1 MNGLRVAI
9 DATPLLGERT
19 GVGRFVAGA
28 LGALAS
34 RAIDDGL
41 DLSAYA
47 LSLRG
52 RQALAAHL
60 PAGVRPVRRPMA
72 ASPLLRAWARSDWPP
87 VELWTGK
94 VDVVHGTNFCVP
106 PSRGAREI
114 VTVHDL
120 TPLRHPELASAATR
134 VFPALVR
141 RALARGAHV
150 HTPSA
155 FVAAEVV
162 ELLGADPDRVHS
174 VHHGITAGGTAIEA
188 VRPPVD
194 GPYVLALGT
203 VEPRK
208 GLPDLVAAF
217 DAVAGAHDDLRL
229 VVAGPDGW
237 GVQAFDAA
245 LARATHGRRVV
256 RLGWLDDRRTAA
268 LLRGA
273 SVLAFPSLYE
283 GFGFPPLEAMAA
295 GVPVV
300 ATRAGALPEV
310 LGDAACLVPAGD
322 HVALAEALALVLGD
336 DEVRAGLVARGREQA
351 ARFSWE
357 ACAGGLLRLY
367 RQAVEVH

>member
-1 MNGLRVAI
+1 MNALRVAV
-9 DATPLLGERT
+9 DATPLLGQRT
-19 GVGRFVAGA
+19 GVGTFVAGA
-28 LGALAS
+28 MGALA
-34 RAIDDGL
+34 AGGDL

-52 RQALAAHL
+52 RTALAAHL
-60 PAGVRPVRRPMA
+60 PEGVRAVGRPMA
-72 ASPLLRAWARSDWPP
+72 ARALLRTWARADTPP
-87 VELWTGK
+87 IEWWTGP

-106 PSRGAREI
+106 PARSAHQI

-120 TPLRHPELASAATR
+120 TPLRFPELATGATR
-134 VFPALVR
+134 IFPTLVR

-155 FVAAEVV
+155 FVAVEVV
-162 ELLGADPDRVHS
+162 ELLGADPERVHP
-174 VHHGITAGGTAIEA
+174 VHHGVPVQPAVGAGS
-188 VRPPVD
+188 RSDLVD

-217 DAVAGAHDDLRL
+217 DAVAADFPDLRL

-237 GVQAFDAA
+237 GVEAYEAA
-245 LARATHGRRVV
+245 VGRAAAAARVI
-256 RLGWLDDRRTAA
+256 RLGYIDRSQADA

-273 SVLAFPSLYE
+273 AVLAFPSLYE
-283 GFGFPPLEAMAA
+283 GFGLPPLEAMAA

-310 LGDAACLVPAGD
+310 LGDAARLVPPSDPEALGA
-322 HVALAEALALVLGD
+322 ALAHVLGD
-336 DEVRAGLVARGREQA
+336 DGVRAAMVARGREQA
-351 ARFSWE
+351 ARYSWE
-357 ACAGGLLRLY
+357 QCATGLTALY

>member
-1 MNGLRVAI
+1 VNALRVAV

-19 GVGRFVAGA
+19 GVGTFVAGA
-28 LGALAS
+28 LGALA
-34 RAIDDGL
+34 AGGDL

-52 RQALAAHL
+52 RADLAAHL
-60 PAGVRPVRRPMA
+60 PAGVRAHERPMA
-72 ASPLLRAWARSDWPP
+72 AGALLRTWARADTPP
-87 VELWTGK
+87 IEWWTGP

-106 PSRGAREI
+106 PARRAHQI

-120 TPLRHPELASAATR
+120 TPLRFPELATAATR
-134 VFPALVR
+134 IFPTLVR
-141 RALARGAHV
+141 RALARGASV

-162 ELLGADPDRVHS
+162 ELLGADPDRVHP
-174 VHHGITAGGTAIEA
+174 VHHGVPPQPPPGVTGRGAGVE
-188 VRPPVD
+188 

-217 DAVAGAHDDLRL
+217 DSVAGAFPDLRL

-237 GVQAFDAA
+237 GVHAYDAA
-245 LARATHGRRVV
+245 VARAASASRIV
-256 RLGWLDDRRTAA
+256 RLGYVDHVRAA
-268 LLRGA
+268 DLLRGA
-273 SVLAFPSLYE
+273 AVLAFPSLYE
-283 GFGFPPLEAMAA
+283 GFGLPPLEAMAA

-310 LGDAACLVPAGD
+310 LGDAACLVAPGD
-322 HVALAEALALVLGD
+322 RAALGEALAHVLGD
-336 DEVRAGLVARGREQA
+336 DEVRAAMVARGREQA

-357 ACAGGLLRLY
+357 QCAAGLCALY

>member
-1 MNGLRVAI
+1 VNALRVAV
-9 DATPLLGERT
+9 DATALLGERT
-19 GVGRFVAGA
+19 GVGTFVAGA
-28 LGALAS
+28 LGALA
-34 RAIDDGL
+34 AGGGL

-52 RQALAAHL
+52 RTALAALL
-60 PAGVRPVRRPMA
+60 PAGVRALDRPMA
-72 ASPLLRAWARSDWPP
+72 AGALLRTWARADTPP
-87 VELWTGK
+87 IEWWTGP

-106 PSRGAREI
+106 PARGARQI

-120 TPLRHPELASAATR
+120 TPLRFPELATGATR
-134 VFPALVR
+134 IFPTLVR

-162 ELLGADPDRVHS
+162 ELLGADPERVHP
-174 VHHGITAGGTAIEA
+174 VHHGVPVQPAAGATAGPGVE
-188 VRPPVD
+188 

-217 DAVAGAHDDLRL
+217 DAIAGAFPELRL

-237 GVQAFDAA
+237 GVEAFQTAVDRSAA
-245 LARATHGRRVV
+245 SSRVV
-256 RLGWLDDRRTAA
+256 RVGYVDQARAAA

-273 SVLAFPSLYE
+273 AVLAFPSLYE
-283 GFGFPPLEAMAA
+283 GFGLPPLEAMAA

-310 LGDAACLVPAGD
+310 LGDAACLVPPGD
-322 HVALAEALALVLGD
+322 REALGEALAHVLGD
-336 DEVRAGLVARGREQA
+336 DEVRAGMVARGREQA

-357 ACAGGLLRLY
+357 QCAAGLTALY
-367 RQAVEVH
+367 RQALEVH